1 MTLIIAVKRDE
12 NLITWKRSVLY
23 NINRNKMK
31 VKIKKMMIN
40 KILMQNPSQKKFIME
55 KLSSSNQM

>member
-1 MTLIIAVKRDE
+1 
-12 NLITWKRSVLY
+12 
-23 NINRNKMK
+23 MK